1 VTLSLNTPFSVVVV
15 LAYILANI
23 LQAMELL
30 VEKVI
35 SSAAQPLSPGDA
47 LRRIMEA
54 LASGILLPG
63 GPGLLDPCEKDPSDA
78 AGNMLPQQREDIT
91 ASAQVHFKLVLPF
104 YIIQFSVLKFL
115 KHVFVSSSACTP
127 IDSLPSNTQGPGN
140 GSITTSK
147 VYSRKI

>member
-1 VTLSLNTPFSVVVV
+1 VVTQEAKPLLNSVISVLMLWVMTVCNQVGAIVLEEHAGTFTPLPKARLVTTQTSV
-15 LAYILANI
+15 IM

-63 GPGLLDPCEKDPSDA
+63 GPGLLDPCEKDPADA

-91 ASAQVHFKLVLPF
+91 ASAQVLAINIFGIDRVVKLR
-104 YIIQFSVLKFL
+104 LKTF
-115 KHVFVSSSACTP
+115 
-127 IDSLPSNTQGPGN
+127 
-140 GSITTSK
+140 
-147 VYSRKI
+147 